1 MRHTLLPF
9 AVAMAGEGECGVQ
22 QSEMVRP
29 LPQRVSWHVR
39 ETLVLAGPLA
49 VAQLA
54 QMAMGVTDTVLLGGL
69 GGDALAAGGLA
80 ASIFITVV
88 ILLQGVVTAV
98 SILVAQA
105 LGAGRERDVPRLY
118 WAGMALTWVLM
129 IPAALVFVEA
139 GPILLWL
146 HEPPALARDTGAY
159 LARLA
164 WGVPGALLGLGLMRA
179 ILPAIGQGSDLLIVA
194 LVAAVVNGLLC
205 YGLIHG
211 VAGLPALG
219 MLGAAT
225 STAIVLTLIA
235 VALLALLHGRARLR
249 RFVQWQRPGGRE
261 LKDLMRLGVPV
272 AGTFAVETGLFLAV
286 GLMVGLLGAAAL
298 AAQQVAMSAVSVS
311 FMVPL
316 AIAQAA
322 NVRVGNAVGAQDWGR
337 ARRAGIVAIALGGV
351 FELLTAVF
359 VWFAPGT
366 VSGWYVSP
374 ADTETTGIALSLLGV
389 AALFQV
395 VDGVQCVAGGALRGL
410 GDTRVP
416 FVIAAAGYWGV
427 GFPLA
432 WALTWWAGW
441 GAVGAWW
448 GLAASL
454 LMVAALLTWRFLART
469 RQSAENYPRARS
481 L

>member
-1 MRHTLLPF
+1 MSAAIQASPRHVT
-9 AVAMAGEGECGVQ
+9 
-22 QSEMVRP
+22 
-29 LPQRVSWHVR
+29 
-39 ETLVLAGPLA
+39 ETLRLAAPLA

-54 QMAMGVTDTVLLGGL
+54 QMAMGVTDTVLLGSL

-98 SILVAQA
+98 SIMVAQA
-105 LGAGRERDVPRLY
+105 RGAGRDRDVPRLY
-118 WAGMALTWVLM
+118 WAGMGLTWVLM
-129 IPAALVFVEA
+129 IPAALVFVYA
-139 GPILLWL
+139 GPLLTWL
-146 HEPPALARDTGAY
+146 HEPADLARDTGAY

-164 WGVPGALLGLGLMRA
+164 WGVPGALLGMGLMRA
-179 ILPAIGQGSDLLIVA
+179 VLPAIGQGSDLLIVA
-194 LVAAVVNGLLC
+194 LVAAVVNGFLC

-211 VAGLPALG
+211 ASGLPELG

-225 STAIVLTLIA
+225 STAIVLTGVA
-235 VALLALLHGRARLR
+235 AALLALLHVRPCLR
-249 RFVQWQRPGGRE
+249 RFVAWQRPRRRE
-261 LKDLMRLGVPV
+261 LTGLLRLGIPV

-286 GLMVGLLGAAAL
+286 GLMVGFLGSAAL

-322 NVRVGNAVGAQDWGR
+322 NVRVGNAVGAGDRAR
-337 ARRAGIVAIALGGV
+337 ARRAGLVAITLGGA

-359 VWFAPGT
+359 VWFTPGT
-366 VSGWYVSP
+366 VAGWYVSP
-374 ADTETTGIALSLLGV
+374 SDTETTSIALSLLGV

-395 VDGVQCVAGGALRGL
+395 VDGIQCVAGGALRGL
-410 GDTRVP
+410 GDTRIP
-416 FVIAAAGYWGV
+416 FVIAAAGYWGI
-427 GFPLA
+427 GFPAA

-454 LMVAALLTWRFLART
+454 LSVAALLTWRFVVRT
-469 RQSAENYPRARS
+469 R
-481 L
+481 

>member
-1 MRHTLLPF
+1 MSAAIKL
-9 AVAMAGEGECGVQ
+9 
-22 QSEMVRP
+22 RP
-29 LPQRVSWHVR
+29 NHWA
-39 ETLVLAGPLA
+39 ETLRLAGPLA

-69 GGDALAAGGLA
+69 GEGALAAGGLA

-105 LGAGRERDVPRLY
+105 RGAGRDREIPRLY

-129 IPAALVFVEA
+129 IPAVLVFIEA
-139 GPILLWL
+139 GPLLLWL
-146 HEPPALARDTGAY
+146 NEPAALARDTGAY
-159 LARLA
+159 LGRLA
-164 WGVPGALLGLGLMRA
+164 WGVPGALLGMGLMRA
-179 ILPAIGQGSDLLIVA
+179 VLPPIGQGADLLVVA
-194 LVAAVVNGLLC
+194 LVAAVLNGLLC
-205 YGLIHG
+205 YGLIYG

-219 MLGAAT
+219 MQGAAT

-249 RFVQWQRPGGRE
+249 RFVAWQRPGRRE
-261 LKDLMRLGVPV
+261 LVALLQLGIPV

-286 GLMVGLLGAAAL
+286 GLMVGLLGSAAL

-322 NVRVGNAVGAQDWGR
+322 NVRVGNAMGAGDWAR
-337 ARRAGIVAIALGGV
+337 ARRAGLVAIALGGA

-366 VSGWYVSP
+366 LTGWYVSP
-374 ADTETTGIALSLLGV
+374 ADTETIRIALSLLGV

-410 GDTRVP
+410 GDTRMP

-448 GLAASL
+448 GLAVSL
-454 LMVAALLTWRFLART
+454 LMVAGLLTWRFLART
-469 RQSAENYPRARS
+469 AACAVDAPSYRRMDGASNS
-481 L
+481 LHS